1 MNEEKRT
8 KLISTLETTIDELVR
23 NAALD
28 EVRAN
33 SARSLGETELAAAYE
48 QCCKQARLMAD
59 YLRVD
64 LAHILTA
71 P

>member
-1 MNEEKRT
+1 MNEEKR
-8 KLISTLETTIDELVR
+8 KKVINALETTIDELVR

-28 EVRAN
+28 EGRAN

-48 QCCKQARLMAD
+48 RCCKQARLMAD

-64 LAHILTA
+64 LAHILST

>member
-1 MNEEKRT
+1 MNEEKRK
-8 KLISTLETTIDELVR
+8 KLISALETTIDELVR

-28 EVRAN
+28 EGRAN
-33 SARSLGETELAAAYE
+33 SARSLGETELAVAYE

-59 YLRVD
+59 YLRID
-64 LAHILTA
+64 LEHILST